1 MTVGTVLRAGDC
13 GGPDHPGALAPGTVV
28 ADAIRTVSGS
38 GRAACVVQD
47 GRCLG
52 VVDHERLLAVVA
64 GADLRADADP
74 RAGADPRAE
83 GDPRAGAGP
92 RKEAV

>member
-1 MTVGTVLRAGDC
+1 MTVRTAMRAGDC
-13 GGPDHPGALAPGTVV
+13 GGPDHPGALAPDTVV
-28 ADAIRTVSGS
+28 ADAIKAVARS
-38 GRAACVVQD
+38 GRAACVVHD

-64 GADLRADADP
+64 GEDLGT
-74 RAGADPRAE
+74 GADRSA
-83 GDPRAGAGP
+83 GSDPRAGAGP